1 MAIDLYDCDNNDMS
15 FLCCLTLADLA
26 QAAGDAGR
34 AEHYINRA
42 YAAADRRAAAA
53 SERVTVPADRASLH
67 A

>member
-1 MAIDLYDCDNNDMS
+1 MAIDLYDSENNELS

-26 QAAGDAGR
+26 QAAGDAHR

-42 YAAADRRAAAA
+42 YAAADRRADAI
-53 SERVTVPADRASLH
+53 ERAGEARDRTSVH

>member
-1 MAIDLYDCDNNDMS
+1 MAIDLYDCDNNELS

-26 QAAGDAGR
+26 QAAGDAHR

-42 YAAADRRAAAA
+42 YAAADRRAAMVELVGNSA
-53 SERVTVPADRASLH
+53 ERARLH